1 MSKRNTQ
8 LRQAFTPAEGR
19 FTWQTESGGQ
29 IRSYTQETAK
39 DEQQSLQIPRPL
51 RERTNLLAN
60 ECELRNSGEGSDKS
74 ALTQGATAKDTHD
87 SFRHPELVSGSSQAA
102 SLEDMTPHQVRTK
115 LAKRSLSPTI
125 LSPKG
130 EEFHDRAHHEQ
141 SLSHLI
147 TSKKAAFTLAEVLI
161 TLAVIGIVAAL
172 TLPGLIQVCR

>member
-8 LRQAFTPAEGR
+8 LRQAFTPAGGR

-74 ALTQGATAKDTHD
+74 DKT
-87 SFRHPELVSGSSQAA
+87 EV
-102 SLEDMTPHQVRTK
+102 TPHQARLNSRCSSS
-115 LAKRSLSPTI
+115 LAI
-125 LSPKG
+125 LSPEG
-130 EEFHDRAHHEQ
+130 EEIHDTPRH
-141 SLSHLI
+141 
-147 TSKKAAFTLAEVLI
+147 KAAKPASCKSIVPQCPVLDLLHARRVSPIVLAHKSAQSARYPDSLCSVRPQI
-161 TLAVIGIVAAL
+161 
-172 TLPGLIQVCR
+172 R